1 MFMRD
6 NGKTIKEME
15 EESNSGRMVVFIKVI
30 GKIILPM
37 VMEDS
42 FILMEMYTLDNGLAI
57 KPMEK
62 ELIFLNV
69 EPDM

>member
-1 MFMRD
+1 MFMKD

>member
-1 MFMRD
+1 MRD